1 VVLVFN
7 EREGVVSVVVDENRL
22 VEGVSLI
29 LEDVTMLVKEK
40 PVLVLDENIDVWL
53 EVVDGGR
60 GLDVDWP
67 D

>member
-1 VVLVFN
+1 MVLVFN